1 MNTDFMKEK
10 QFLKSNFEI
19 EIFYDGQYVRKN
31 ILQMNFFSSAPN
43 VIPRL
48 SCQPVKLFT
57 FFYVGGEEFSI

>member
-10 QFLKSNFEI
+10 QFLRSKYFTTVN
-19 EIFYDGQYVRKN
+19 VRKN